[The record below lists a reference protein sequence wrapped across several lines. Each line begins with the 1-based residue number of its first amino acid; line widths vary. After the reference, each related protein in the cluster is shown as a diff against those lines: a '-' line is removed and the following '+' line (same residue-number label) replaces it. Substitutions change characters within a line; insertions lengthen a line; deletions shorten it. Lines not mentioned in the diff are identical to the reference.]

1 MPKITGMKKAKGREK
16 RINVYLDGKLTI
28 KLLAETAL
36 KEGLK
41 IGQEITNSQLEKL
54 TGLNHY
60 QRCYNAAVRFLGYRP
75 RSEAEIK
82 QRLQRH
88 GYDADDIEKTL
99 AKLKEQG
106 LVDDIAFARYWR
118 ENRETFSPRSRR
130 LTKMELKR
138 KGLSSDVIEQVI
150 SEIDE
155 KDSAYRAALSR
166 ARRLSLNDYQIF
178 RQRLGSYLGR
188 RGFNYGI
195 IKEII
200 ERVWQ
205 EQKTTLK
212 SKSL

>member
-166 ARRLSLNDYQIF
+166 ACRLSLNDYQIF